1 MIRAR
6 LTGRDRIRE
15 GTKTNLHRLGGLV
28 LGSLVEGT
36 GGVALETGEL
46 VLGSLLGALLG
57 AGTLVVGVV
66 GGGGRLLL
74 SVLLLRLGGLTTGVG
89 GRHCCRVVLEALYD
103 GIR

>member
-1 MIRAR
+1 MKRA
-6 LTGRDRIRE
+6 
-15 GTKTNLHRLGGLV
+15 NLVHRLGGLV

-57 AGTLVVGVV
+57 AGTLLAGV

-74 SVLLLRLGGLTTGVG
+74 GRLLLRLGGLTTGVG
-89 GRHCCRVVLEALYD
+89 GRHCCRVVLEVSC
-103 GIR
+103 GRMC